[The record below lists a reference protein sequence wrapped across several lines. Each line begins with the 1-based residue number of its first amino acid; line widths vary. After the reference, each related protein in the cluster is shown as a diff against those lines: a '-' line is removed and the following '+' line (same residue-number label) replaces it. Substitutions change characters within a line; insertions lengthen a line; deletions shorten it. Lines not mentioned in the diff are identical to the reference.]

1 MRAPDNIDDL
11 QRGIQLA
18 FAVPETHVASA
29 IGYLLAENDERE
41 HTDEMAAMFDS
52 LATPEGWALCA
63 DLLKVR
69 LELRAGKLRQTRDV
83 EGFYRQLKRARG

>member
-1 MRAPDNIDDL
+1 MRAATDIDDL

-29 IGYLLAENDERE
+29 IGYLLVENEDRGN
-41 HTDEMAAMFDS
+41 TDEMAAMFDS

-69 LELRAGKLRQTRDV
+69 LQLRAGKLRQTRDV
-83 EGFYRQLKRARG
+83 EGFYRQLKRARA